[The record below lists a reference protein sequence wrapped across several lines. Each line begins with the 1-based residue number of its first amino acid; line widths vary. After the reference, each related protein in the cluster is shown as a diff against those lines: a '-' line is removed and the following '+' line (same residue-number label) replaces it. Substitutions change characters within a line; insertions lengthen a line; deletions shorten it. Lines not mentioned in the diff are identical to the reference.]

1 MGELFYRDVDPTN
14 FLVPYVSTVLPAAAE
29 KRKQHAA
36 RVAGLP
42 ELRVYGGGRSPAP
55 LLRRGG
61 APTVDARA
69 RARARALST
78 K

>member
-1 MGELFYRDVDPTN
+1 M
-14 FLVPYVSTVLPAAAE
+14 
-29 KRKQHAA
+29 
-36 RVAGLP
+36 
-42 ELRVYGGGRSPAP
+42 SPAP

-78 K
+78 KCWLFKFIRFSFFGVSLEFSGSQEGSINDLSHMIFSKKR